1 MGRMTSH
8 ISIYEMDNQTCLKPL
23 TSFHGRFHFDQLETK
38 QFPAKT
44 SLQLG
49 CWNQIC
55 IIPKF
60 MTFRDRK
67 QPWKPRAEN
76 KTPHCTDWDNF
87 SSSSTA
93 CWVIFLLQFW
103 PTLVVRCCQ
112 ATHTGLHI
120 REQIIQWFTNLGVHF
135 NLRNMV
141 LHYHGSL
148 SSGKLDRHQS
158 PVGTSACR
166 ISKPTW
172 HGADSHIS
180 RLKHHK
186 KEKKHGLTSYK
197 PARNQLQI
205 GMSSPKSSGICI
217 YIYIMTMQAWSKLGH
232 HLQGM
237 SHPGFPKELMD

>member
-1 MGRMTSH
+1 
-8 ISIYEMDNQTCLKPL
+8 
-23 TSFHGRFHFDQLETK
+23 
-38 QFPAKT
+38 
-44 SLQLG
+44 
-49 CWNQIC
+49 
-55 IIPKF
+55 
-60 MTFRDRK
+60 
-67 QPWKPRAEN
+67 
-76 KTPHCTDWDNF
+76 
-87 SSSSTA
+87 
-93 CWVIFLLQFW
+93 
-103 PTLVVRCCQ
+103 
-112 ATHTGLHI
+112 
-120 REQIIQWFTNLGVHF
+120 
-135 NLRNMV
+135 MV

-217 YIYIMTMQAWSKLGH
+217 YIYIYNDHASLVEIGPSSAGDVSSWIPQRTHGLTDGEMSNSSAIPDWSFVFLIITCI
-232 HLQGM
+232 
-237 SHPGFPKELMD
+237 P